1 MVNKHLDRYRRC
13 CVPTTADHN
22 NLIRAVLVQL
32 KTTKGLTSEILRHQI
47 SEYMANEV
55 VFFYP
60 IMKEYLQKLK
70 IGYNAYIK
78 LLYQGKIWAD
88 EFMLGAIGRMFNIRI
103 SVISA
108 YYTDIWNVFH
118 KSPLPDVIIVSN
130 GSDFGS
136 KYTPTHFTATKG
148 VEPNW
153 NCVGFELNI
162 GELGLHA
169 KECDAHS
176 AAIDIFERTEKC
188 QIAQKAGKLSED
200 IDGLC
205 HDLNQ
210 LCIRRDDIFKEIEDM
225 KINLD
230 QYKRLRR
237 YYIAK
242 EEKKSRKHKAQPKG
256 HASGPTPKQF
266 PQPHCDK
273 LLSDATSEMDKDFDV
288 ADYEQMERIHDLYEP
303 ARKRAACHTKNAQ
316 RTSSLPPLPS
326 LEGVDHLITNIS
338 SEPMFTMTQQEV
350 AKVLETPVPTIP
362 LELNTEQLFSL
373 QSTGPEETAPVPI
386 NPGTTPL
393 LSQSAD
399 KSIHEIETPITIAA
413 AQPTPTVHVNPTTTA
428 LLPKVIRKEC

>member
-1 MVNKHLDRYRRC
+1 
-13 CVPTTADHN
+13 
-22 NLIRAVLVQL
+22 
-32 KTTKGLTSEILRHQI
+32 
-47 SEYMANEV
+47 
-55 VFFYP
+55 
-60 IMKEYLQKLK
+60 
-70 IGYNAYIK
+70 
-78 LLYQGKIWAD
+78 
-88 EFMLGAIGRMFNIRI
+88 
-103 SVISA
+103 
-108 YYTDIWNVFH
+108 
-118 KSPLPDVIIVSN
+118 
-130 GSDFGS
+130 
-136 KYTPTHFTATKG
+136 
-148 VEPNW
+148 
-153 NCVGFELNI
+153 
-162 GELGLHA
+162 
-169 KECDAHS
+169 
-176 AAIDIFERTEKC
+176 
-188 QIAQKAGKLSED
+188 
-200 IDGLC
+200 
-205 HDLNQ
+205 
-210 LCIRRDDIFKEIEDM
+210 M

-303 ARKRAACHTKNAQ
+303 ARKRAACRTKNAQ